1 MVLAT
6 ASALHGP
13 PAIKGV
19 GVKKNKIKGKKKR
32 EDNFGRP
39 HNGYFFFANA
49 SLEEV
54 EEIPCITHI
63 YLEISLLY
71 NGQAA
76 QPPL

>member
-19 GVKKNKIKGKKKR
+19 GAKKKNLKNLKK
-32 EDNFGRP
+32 NIFGWP
-39 HNGYFFFANA
+39 HNGYFFANA

-54 EEIPCITHI
+54 EEIPCITH
-63 YLEISLLY
+63 LEISLL
-71 NGQAA
+71 
-76 QPPL
+76 

>member
-1 MVLAT
+1 M
-6 ASALHGP
+6 
-13 PAIKGV
+13 AI
-19 GVKKNKIKGKKKR
+19 
-32 EDNFGRP
+32 
-39 HNGYFFFANA
+39 FFANA

>member
-19 GVKKNKIKGKKKR
+19 GVKKNKIKGKKR
-32 EDNFGRP
+32 ERIILDGLTMAI
-39 HNGYFFFANA
+39 FFANA

-54 EEIPCITHI
+54 EEIPCTTHI